1 MAGSSS
7 LLLWSTAVRLL
18 SFARADVIFVDVR
31 SFPSPRVQTLADGMP
46 EASIAGQKAD
56 LEDLARTGGRAR
68 GHTAEEAV
76 GRPVTRLFT
85 ADRPDE
91 EPMISNA
98 TERARG
104 WNIRESRSRLFASR
118 RTSRTIAFDVDMTLY
133 PLIRRMETAGDA
145 AGI

>member
-1 MAGSSS
+1 
-7 LLLWSTAVRLL
+7 
-18 SFARADVIFVDVR
+18 
-31 SFPSPRVQTLADGMP
+31 MP

-56 LEDLARTGGRAR
+56 LEDVARTGGRAR

-91 EPMISNA
+91 KPMILERNQPSPRPEHPRIAIANICLEAHLSN
-98 TERARG
+98 
-104 WNIRESRSRLFASR
+104 NR
-118 RTSRTIAFDVDMTLY
+118 RFDVDMTLY